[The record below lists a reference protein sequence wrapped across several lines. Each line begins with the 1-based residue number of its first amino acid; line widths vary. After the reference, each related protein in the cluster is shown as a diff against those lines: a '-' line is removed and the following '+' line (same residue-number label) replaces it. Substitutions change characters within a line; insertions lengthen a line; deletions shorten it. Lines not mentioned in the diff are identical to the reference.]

1 MFFFIF
7 VAAISLEEKEP
18 FCFLL
23 SSKLVHSRSSEIDSY
38 VSSTPS
44 LESAGIRSK
53 LQEDTFES
61 CLQDSR
67 LDYYSEDLV
76 FKSFS
81 KYSSFISIPLSKY
94 KTKQDVQVSPSFIKR
109 RPELQ
114 KQAMMKPRSFK
125 DL

>member
-1 MFFFIF
+1 MIFILF
-7 VAAISLEEKEP
+7 VAAISIEEKEP

-23 SSKLVHSRSSEIDSY
+23 SSKLVRSRSSEIDSY
-38 VSSTPS
+38 LSSTPS
-44 LESAGIRSK
+44 LEHAGIRGK

-67 LDYYSEDLV
+67 LDYYSEDIV

-81 KYSSFISIPLSKY
+81 KYSSFISIPLTNY
-94 KTKQDVQVSPSFIKR
+94 KTKQDLQVSPSFLKK